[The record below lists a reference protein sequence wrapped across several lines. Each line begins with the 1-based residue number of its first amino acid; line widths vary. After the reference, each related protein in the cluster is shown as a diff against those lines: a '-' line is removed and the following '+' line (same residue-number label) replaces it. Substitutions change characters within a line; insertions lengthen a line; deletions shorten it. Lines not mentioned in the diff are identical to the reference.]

1 MALISIK
8 EGNKTRYMT
17 KEAYERYLEAK
28 KDRKTSI
35 GDVTCSGAK
44 SVGMGFT
51 QEQYDRIF
59 KKSKHPLDKR
69 K

>member
-17 KEAYERYLEAK
+17 KEAYEKYLERQNE
-28 KDRKTSI
+28 RKTSI
-35 GDVTCSGAK
+35 GDITCSGAK

-51 QEQYDRIF
+51 DEQYDRIF
-59 KKSKHPLDKR
+59 NKSKKR
-69 K
+69 T

>member
-8 EGNKTRYMT
+8 EENKTRYMT
-17 KEAYERYLEAK
+17 KEAYQKYLEAQ
-28 KDRKTSI
+28 KDRKTNV

-51 QEQYDRIF
+51 EEQFNRIF
-59 KKSKHPLDKR
+59 GKSKKELDKV
-69 K
+69 

>member
-1 MALISIK
+1 MPLIEVK

-17 KEAYERYLEAK
+17 KEAYEKYLERQNE
-28 KDRKTSI
+28 RKTSV
-35 GDVTCSGAK
+35 GDITCSGAK

-59 KKSKHPLDKR
+59 KKDK
-69 K
+69 

>member
-1 MALISIK
+1 MALIAVK

-17 KEAYERYLEAK
+17 KEAYEKYLEAK
-28 KDRKTSI
+28 KDRKNSV

-51 QEQYDRIF
+51 DEQWNKIF
-59 KKSKHPLDKR
+59 NKNKKGVDI
-69 K
+69 